1 MAHNS
6 RRQARSGAGP
16 GRAPRSRPVP
26 RSSASSAK
34 AQPATSKRALARPKK
49 HVGVRITRRAVVV
62 LVIFALV
69 VLSWARSITTYFRM
83 QHELSERQ
91 AAVAQKQASIDSL
104 EDQLQRWQDPNYVRS
119 QARNRLGWVVPGET
133 GFVVLDANGRPING
147 SSTVASAQPKDS
159 KHELVW
165 WEKLTDSIAA
175 ADAPAQQ
182 ALSGSP
188 TAAPT
193 KK

>member
-1 MAHNS
+1 MARNP

-16 GRAPRSRPVP
+16 GRTPRSRPVP
-26 RSSASSAK
+26 RSSAPSAS
-34 AQPATSKRALARPKK
+34 AQASTSKRGSARPRRT
-49 HVGVRITRRAVVV
+49 GVRITRRAVVV
-62 LVIFALV
+62 FVLLALV

-83 QHELSERQ
+83 QHELADRQ
-91 AAVAQKQASIDSL
+91 SAVAQKHASIDSL
-104 EDQLQRWQDPNYVRS
+104 EDQLQRWQDPNYVRA

-147 SSTVASAQPKDS
+147 SSTVASAQPKNT

-165 WEKLTDSIAA
+165 WEKLADSVAA
-175 ADAPAQQ
+175 ADTPAQQ
-182 ALSGSP
+182 APAGGP
-188 TAAPT
+188 TATPT